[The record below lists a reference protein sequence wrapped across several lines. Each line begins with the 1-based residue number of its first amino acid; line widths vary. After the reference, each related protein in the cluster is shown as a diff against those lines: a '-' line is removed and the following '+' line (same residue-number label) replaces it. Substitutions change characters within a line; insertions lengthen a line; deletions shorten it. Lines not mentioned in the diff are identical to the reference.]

1 MENEPNSEF
10 NLLSAPIDLD
20 LGDDFKNA
28 VFESFRADE
37 SIVSLYDAV
46 KSVLGQTVVPMPEKS
61 IPDEEVVKKTQQAAT
76 KLLSRRTNKV
86 NKIFGLETV
95 TKQAIADALKAEHPE
110 IAENIDSV
118 LFDIEMKRQ
127 QIQDSENQAST
138 TF

>member
-37 SIVSLYDAV
+37 SIVSLYDTV

-61 IPDEEVVKKTQQAAT
+61 IPDE
-76 KLLSRRTNKV
+76 
-86 NKIFGLETV
+86 
-95 TKQAIADALKAEHPE
+95 AEHPE